1 MGNMPDDRSRYGR
14 DQLNPFRLH
23 LAESADK
30 HAFTFR
36 PWKLGGLRLTDEQLL
51 SQVEEEIAE
60 HGFWSDY
67 GEMAMGA
74 GMQARIDLV
83 ETEGVAAYRVTG
95 GFGVTIQGT
104 YRNLDRALDMA
115 ALFSRLEWD
124 ITFATGWK
132 DSGLIFPSED
142 TAP

>member
-14 DQLNPFRLH
+14 DQLDPVGLH

-30 HAFTFR
+30 HGFTFR
-36 PWKLGGLRLTDEQLL
+36 PWKLGGLRLTDEQLI
-51 SQVEEEIAE
+51 SHVEEELAE

-83 ETEGVAAYRVTG
+83 ETKGAAAYRVSG

-115 ALFSRLEWD
+115 ALFSRLEWE
-124 ITFATGWK
+124 IMVATGWR
-132 DSGLIFPSED
+132 DSGLIFPSEG
-142 TAP
+142 TVP

>member
-1 MGNMPDDRSRYGR
+1 MGNMPDDGSRYER
-14 DQLNPFRLH
+14 DRLDPFTLH

-36 PWKLGGLRLTDEQLL
+36 PWKLGGLRLTDEQLI
-51 SQVEEEIAE
+51 SHVEEELAE

-83 ETEGVAAYRVTG
+83 ETEGAAAYRVTG

-115 ALFSRLEWD
+115 ALFSSLAWD
-124 ITFATGWK
+124 IIVSTSWRDSDLVFPK
-132 DSGLIFPSED
+132 DDP
-142 TAP
+142 AP

>member
-1 MGNMPDDRSRYGR
+1 MPDDTSRYGR
-14 DQLNPFRLH
+14 DRLSPFELH

-36 PWKLGGLRLTDEQLL
+36 PWKLGGLGLTDEQLV
-51 SQVEEEIAE
+51 SHVEEELAE
-60 HGFWSDY
+60 QRFWTDY

-74 GMQARIDLV
+74 GRQARIDLV
-83 ETEGVAAYRVTG
+83 ETDGAVAYRVTG

-104 YRNLDRALDMA
+104 YRNLERALDMA
-115 ALFSRLEWD
+115 ALFSSLEWD
-124 ITFATGWK
+124 ITVATGWR
-132 DSGLIFPSED
+132 DSGLIFPSEE